1 MALKTT
7 KSGTFDKR
15 QKAMKTLSKDIE
27 TATKNVEAGTQSISD
42 ALKSIPKEYQGIV
55 SEQMKLNKMI
65 EEQGE
70 KYDGV
75 YGSFLKGVGLVRDKS
90 KELGEALEEAIASAD
105 PKKID
110 AAQEAMKK
118 FKEEAKLSEEVI
130 GDFEDIF
137 PGIANGLKGIGKLQ
151 AFFNKLTKLNPY
163 MLIVAAVIAVGAA
176 LIGVVK
182 QANALSQEFG
192 GGVKANL
199 RIGLALKANTIRA
212 KAFGL
217 SAEQVRSS
225 FDAIANTFGD
235 VSVASARFSVDLA
248 RVSRNTGVSAEN
260 VANLVS
266 LFNPLTNNSRELSL
280 NMVETVSALAQ
291 AQGVASGVLIDE
303 LASNADLFASFIGKG
318 EKNLIKAA
326 AAAKKVGVEFGQIVE
341 LGDGLLDITERIN
354 KEQTLSTILGKQISL
369 ERFAALNAAGETVA
383 AQEELARILKST
395 SELTPQLTRLFAQ
408 ELGLGVADI
417 QRLTGLRSGMP
428 MAGGGGTVGMSAYEK
443 QSISTLKSIEK
454 SNKKIADEI

>member
-1 MALKTT
+1 MALKKT
-7 KSGTFDKR
+7 KGGTFDKR

-27 TATKNVEAGTQSISD
+27 TATANIEAGTQSISD
-42 ALKSIPKEYQGIV
+42 ALKTIPKEYQGIV
-55 SEQMKLNKMI
+55 SEQMKLNKMV

-70 KYDGV
+70 KYKGV
-75 YGSFLKGVGLVRDKS
+75 YGSFLKGVNLVRDKS
-90 KELGEALEEAIASAD
+90 KELGDALELAIESAD
-105 PKKID
+105 PDKID
-110 AAQEAMKK
+110 AAQEAMNK
-118 FKEEAKLSEEVI
+118 FKKEAKESEELI
-130 GDFEDIF
+130 SDFEDIF

-163 MLIVAAVIAVGAA
+163 LLIASAVIAVGAA

-192 GGVKANL
+192 GGLQANVK
-199 RIGLALKANTIRA
+199 IGLALKANTIRA

-266 LFNPLTNNSRELSL
+266 LFNSVTDGSRQLSL
-280 NMVETVSALAQ
+280 DLIESVSSLAQ

-303 LASNADLFASFIGKG
+303 LAGNADLFASFIGKG
-318 EKNLIKAA
+318 EQNLIKAA
-326 AAAKKVGVEFGQIVE
+326 AAAKKVGVEFGSIVE

-369 ERFAALNAAGETVA
+369 ERFTALNAAGDTVA
-383 AQEELARILKST
+383 AQEELARLLKNT
-395 SELTPQLTRLFAQ
+395 AELSPQLRRLFAQ

-417 QRLTGLRSGMP
+417 QRLTGLRGGMP
-428 MAGGGGTVGMSAYEK
+428 MAGGGGTAGMSAYEK
-443 QSISTLKSIEK
+443 ETISIYKRIEK
-454 SNKKIADEI
+454 NTKQTAENI

>member
-1 MALKTT
+1 MALKKT
-7 KSGTFDKR
+7 KGGTFDKR

-27 TATKNVEAGTQSISD
+27 TATANIEAGTQSISD
-42 ALKSIPKEYQGIV
+42 ALKTIPKEYQGIV
-55 SEQMKLNKMI
+55 SEQMKLNKMV

-70 KYDGV
+70 KYQGV
-75 YGSFLKGVGLVRDKS
+75 YGSFLKGVNLVRDKS
-90 KELGEALEEAIASAD
+90 KELGDALELAIESAD
-105 PKKID
+105 PDKID
-110 AAQEAMKK
+110 AAQEAMNK
-118 FKEEAKLSEEVI
+118 FKKEAKESEELI
-130 GDFEDIF
+130 SDFEDIF

-163 MLIVAAVIAVGAA
+163 LLIASAVIAVGAA

-192 GGVKANL
+192 GGLQANVK
-199 RIGLALKANTIRA
+199 IGLALKANTIRA

-266 LFNPLTNNSRELSL
+266 LFNSVTDGSRQLSL
-280 NMVETVSALAQ
+280 DLIESVSSLAQ

-303 LASNADLFASFIGKG
+303 LAGNADLFASFIGKG
-318 EKNLIKAA
+318 EQNLIKAA
-326 AAAKKVGVEFGQIVE
+326 AAAKKVGVEFGSIVE

-369 ERFAALNAAGETVA
+369 ERFTALNAAGDTVA
-383 AQEELARILKST
+383 AQEELARLLKNTADLS
-395 SELTPQLTRLFAQ
+395 PQLRRLFAA
-408 ELGLGVADI
+408 ELNLGVADI

-428 MAGGGGTVGMSAYEK
+428 MAGAVGATGNPILDEAKK
-443 QSISTLKSIEK
+443 QTNELKNL
-454 SNKKIADEI
+454 NKNIKELA

>member
-326 AAAKKVGVEFGQIVE
+326 AAAKKVGVEFGSIVE

-428 MAGGGGTVGMSAYEK
+428 MAGGGGTAGMSAYEK
-443 QSISTLKSIEK
+443 ETISIYKKIEK
-454 SNKKIADEI
+454 NTKQTAENL

>member
-27 TATKNVEAGTQSISD
+27 TATANIEAGTQSISD
-42 ALKSIPKEYQGIV
+42 ALKTIPKEYQGIV

-75 YGSFLKGVGLVRDKS
+75 YGSFLEGVGLVRDKS
-90 KELGEALEEAIASAD
+90 EELGEALKEAIASAD

-192 GGVKANL
+192 GGVIANL
-199 RIGLALKANTIRA
+199 RIGLALKANTARA
-212 KAFGL
+212 KLFGL

-235 VSVASARFSVDLA
+235 VSVASARFAVDMA

-354 KEQTLSTILGKQISL
+354 KEQTLSTILGKQVSL

-428 MAGGGGTVGMSAYEK
+428 MASAGGSTGNPQLDEAKK
-443 QSISTLKSIEK
+443 QTNELKNL
-454 SNKKIADEI
+454 NKNIKELS

>member
-27 TATKNVEAGTQSISD
+27 TATANIEAGTQSISD
-42 ALKSIPKEYQGIV
+42 ALKTIPKEYQGIV

-176 LIGVVK
+176 LVGLVK
-182 QANALSQEFG
+182 EANALSQEFG
-192 GGVKANL
+192 GGVIANL
-199 RIGLALKANTIRA
+199 RIGLALKANTARA
-212 KAFGL
+212 KLFGL

-318 EKNLIKAA
+318 EQNLIKAA
-326 AAAKKVGVEFGQIVE
+326 AAAKKVGVEFGSIVE

-354 KEQTLSTILGKQISL
+354 KEQTLSTILGKQVSL

-428 MAGGGGTVGMSAYEK
+428 MASAGGSTGNPQLDEAKK
-443 QSISTLKSIEK
+443 QTSELVKIKKGIE
-454 SNKKIADEI
+454 ALA